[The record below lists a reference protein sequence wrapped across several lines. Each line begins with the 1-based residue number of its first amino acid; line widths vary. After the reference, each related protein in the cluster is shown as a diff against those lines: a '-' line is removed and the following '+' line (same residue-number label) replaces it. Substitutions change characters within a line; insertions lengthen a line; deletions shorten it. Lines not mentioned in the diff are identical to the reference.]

1 MARTPTDVMGLRLL
15 FTTAA
20 PPKKSPFF
28 TDEKRPPLGL
38 GFLMAMS
45 RDKGHEVFFKD
56 NYLKPTNFIE
66 QGFLQKN
73 DIDIVGIQTNTI
85 CFRDALRIMNALEQL
100 RKDKEWNGKIVV
112 GGPHTSVALKTIPSF
127 VDHVV
132 LGEGERAFMDILE
145 GKAQERVMRAERIK
159 DLDQLPFQPWDV
171 FTAMPY
177 DYSCRWMDEKPVFT
191 MNTSRGCPFNCAFC
205 SVGSIWGRKY
215 TYFSAKR
222 TLDEITF
229 LVEKHKA
236 KGIYFREDNFTLNMK
251 RTREFCKL
259 MKDSDL
265 DVGWACETRVDN
277 MKDEIIKMMADAG
290 CKAFYLGVESGS
302 QRILDIV
309 NKKIDINEI
318 ERTITLGKKYGIRSY
333 CSLITG
339 VPGETYEDY
348 MMTKKLME
356 RLKPYEWGFNVFVGI
371 PYSDLYKKVIE
382 EKLYEYMD
390 DIGLAYLPGYDVK
403 AEFFYNVNCDKLV
416 DHKFKGRTEYDKRL
430 LKELPRKRL
439 KSLPFKAV
447 RAIKK
452 VFKD

>member
-1 MARTPTDVMGLRLL
+1 
-15 FTTAA
+15 
-20 PPKKSPFF
+20 
-28 TDEKRPPLGL
+28 
-38 GFLMAMS
+38 
-45 RDKGHEVFFKD
+45 
-56 NYLKPTNFIE
+56 
-66 QGFLQKN
+66 
-73 DIDIVGIQTNTI
+73 
-85 CFRDALRIMNALEQL
+85 
-100 RKDKEWNGKIVV
+100 
-112 GGPHTSVALKTIPSF
+112 
-127 VDHVV
+127 
-132 LGEGERAFMDILE
+132 
-145 GKAQERVMRAERIK
+145 
-159 DLDQLPFQPWDV
+159 
-171 FTAMPY
+171 
-177 DYSCRWMDEKPVFT
+177 
-191 MNTSRGCPFNCAFC
+191 
-205 SVGSIWGRKY
+205 
-215 TYFSAKR
+215 
-222 TLDEITF
+222 
-229 LVEKHKA
+229 
-236 KGIYFREDNFTLNMK
+236 MK